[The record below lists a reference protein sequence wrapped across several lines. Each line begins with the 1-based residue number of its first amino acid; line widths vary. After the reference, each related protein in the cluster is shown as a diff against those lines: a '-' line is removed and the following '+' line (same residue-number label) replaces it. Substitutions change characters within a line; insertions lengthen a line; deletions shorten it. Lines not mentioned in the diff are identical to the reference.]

1 MPIQGDLKEMS
12 LANLIQVNCQE
23 MRSARLTLEHAGQR
37 GEVYFSDG
45 QVVHATLGNQ
55 TGVET
60 VFAMLAWDGGTFIL
74 DRDVAAPAKSITM
87 PWNEL
92 LLQGMMRI
100 DEHRHPQAEAE
111 RTQTQTMLA
120 RLGSIEGVS
129 GAVIAASDG
138 IVLGADVPSS
148 DGEQEAAVA
157 VFIGA
162 AAQQLGETLELD
174 GFSHGIVSL
183 PDKRLLVLQMPDRFV
198 GLVLT
203 GERTSPAIVANAARE
218 ILSH

>member
-55 TGVET
+55 SGVET
-60 VFAMLAWDGGTFIL
+60 VFAMLAWDRGTFVL

-100 DEHRHPQAEAE
+100 DEQRDHVEIEQT
-111 RTQTQTMLA
+111 RTRTILEQL
-120 RLGSIEGVS
+120 RSIEGVS

-162 AAQQLGETLELD
+162 AAQQLGETLELE

-183 PDKRLLVLQMPDRFV
+183 QDKRLLVLQMPDRFV

-203 GERTSPAIVANAARE
+203 GERTSPAIVANAAKE

>member
-23 MRSARLTLEHAGQR
+23 MRSARLTLEHAGQQ

-45 QVVHATLGNQ
+45 QVVHATLGNR

-60 VFAMLAWDGGTFIL
+60 VFAMLAWDDGTFVL
-74 DRDVAAPAKSITM
+74 DRDIAAPAKSITM

-100 DEHRHPQAEAE
+100 DEHRDHAEAE
-111 RTQTQTMLA
+111 RTGIQTILA
-120 RLGSIEGVS
+120 QLRSIEGVS

-138 IVLGADVPSS
+138 IVLGADVPNS

-162 AAQQLGETLELD
+162 AAQQLGETLDLD

-183 PDKRLLVLQMPDRFV
+183 QDKRLLVLQMPDRFV

-203 GERTSPAIVANAARE
+203 GERTSPAIVSNAAKE
-218 ILSH
+218 ILNH